1 MKTIYIKLSL
11 LLLAFCMTVGVS
23 GQSLDQR
30 LWGEWTLESMEQI
43 PITNG
48 VLQASQS
55 YLATNILKQRS
66 NFPEDLFMLLYM
78 FGTNIGVSSSNNDF
92 ENLQI
97 NDKGS
102 FYTDNGHLIVTMNR
116 ESLVTMD
123 FTYSINGDKLTL
135 LTDVQSKR
143 NPAIK
148 YRRNLVYILTH
159 KDN

>member
-30 LWGEWTLESMEQI
+30 LWGEWTLESMEQT
-43 PITNG
+43 PINNG

-55 YLATNILKQRS
+55 YLASNVLKQRS
-66 NFPEDLFMLLYM
+66 NLPEDLFMLLYM
-78 FGTNIGVSSSNNDF
+78 FDTNIGVSSSNNNF

-102 FYTDNGHLIVTMNR
+102 FYTDNGHLIVTVNR
-116 ESLVTMD
+116 GSPVTID
-123 FTYSINGDKLTL
+123 FIYAISGNKLTL
-135 LTDVQSKR
+135 STDFQSKK
-143 NPAIK
+143 NPGEK
-148 YRRNLVYILTH
+148 YRRNLIYVLTH

>member
-11 LLLAFCMTVGVS
+11 VLLIFSITVGVS

-30 LWGEWTLESMEQI
+30 LWGEWTLESMEQT
-43 PITNG
+43 PINNG
-48 VLQASQS
+48 KLQASQT
-55 YLATNILKQRS
+55 YLAANIVKQRS

-78 FGTNIGVSSSNNDF
+78 FDTSIGISSSDNDF

-102 FYTDNGHLIVTMNR
+102 FYTNNGHLIVTINR
-116 ESLVTMD
+116 TPLVTID
-123 FTYSINGDKLTL
+123 FAYSINGDKLTL
-135 LTDVQSKR
+135 STDFESKK

-148 YRRNLVYILTH
+148 YRRNLTYILTH